1 MIKLIGLKHCQLA
14 SELFKRVT
22 QINRVR
28 QKISNWEN
36 TFNRQLIVTIHILAE
51 HDGGFRQVQNLT

>member
-36 TFNRQLIVTIHILAE
+36 TFNRQLIATIHILAE
-51 HDGGFRQVQNLT
+51 HD